1 MKKPLLTLLP
11 LAASVA
17 LVFAMS
23 GGVASAQDSG
33 STTYTA
39 TLAST
44 PLNGGTGSGTFSLT
58 LNGNQATITE
68 QVTGLADKL
77 PTDLKTLDAVGI
89 PEAFAGKPF
98 PHVQHIH
105 INGQDTCPTASA
117 DTNKDGVITTPEG
130 QPAYG
135 MIGTTLSVSG
145 DTSPAAA
152 TDVTIAPGGG
162 SFTYNRTITLDQPT
176 MQAIQ
181 NNKAVIVVHGLDPAT
196 APPASLTTP
205 SPLKIQLPGATKPLA
220 VIGAAPTLC
229 GVLQA
234 QAPQAPQ
241 MKAMPKGGTQTGGG
255 STSGIQDEGLIVLGG
270 GLVAAA
276 ALVLVAS
283 KLSET
288 EEVNS

>member
-11 LAASVA
+11 VAATVA
-17 LVFAMS
+17 WVFAMS

-44 PLNGGTGSGTFSLT
+44 PLNGGTGSGKLTLT
-58 LNGNQATITE
+58 LNGDQATISE
-68 QVTGLADKL
+68 QVTGLAATL
-77 PTDLKTLDAVGI
+77 PTDPATLTSVGI

-105 INGQDTCPTASA
+105 INGQDSCPTASA
-117 DTNKDGVITTPEG
+117 DTNNDGVISTPEG
-130 QPAYG
+130 QPSYG
-135 MIGTTLSVSG
+135 KIGTTLSVSG

-152 TDVTIAPGGG
+152 TDVTVAPSGGA
-162 SFTYNRTITLDQPT
+162 FTYDRTITLDSAT

-196 APPASLTTP
+196 APKASLTTP
-205 SPLKIQLPGATKPLA
+205 SPLNVTLPGASNPLA
-220 VIGAAPTLC
+220 LIGTAPTLC

-234 QAPQAPQ
+234 QQISV
-241 MKAMPKGGTQTGGG
+241 MPNGGAQTGGG

-288 EEVNS
+288 DEANS